1 MNPPA
6 VDVIVCTY
14 NRPTELKKTLEALH
28 ENLLYSGPLNFYLAD
43 DSSDPAN
50 IRKVKASAIFKQLKP
65 TIISTEQNSGWA
77 ANNNKAISETHSPY
91 IFFTEDD
98 YVLGQPLDL
107 AAGVALLEAKP
118 DVGMLRYRG
127 TAGSHVI
134 YHQFEADIAELYAT
148 PFVDY
153 PGGDE
158 KGSYPYQDGYG
169 LPGRIAYLQ
178 LDSGSPDL
186 YLYSHGPHLKRR
198 DFHAFYGMYPEGLKL
213 GETEEQFAHIVKD
226 GMKRPGAPAIAILP
240 DWVSMRFDHIG
251 QSYQHTA
258 EDK

>member
-14 NRPTELKKTLEALH
+14 NRPNELKKTLEALLD
-28 ENLLYSGPLNFYLAD
+28 NLLYSGPLHFTIAD

-50 IRKVKASAIFKQLKP
+50 MRKVKASAIFKQLKP

-77 ANNNKAISETHSPY
+77 ANNNNALRRTDRPY
-91 IFFTEDD
+91 VFFTEDD
-98 YVLGQPLDL
+98 YILGQRLDL

-127 TAGSHVI
+127 TAGSHII
-134 YHQFEADIAELYAT
+134 YHQFEADISAHYASPYT
-148 PFVDY
+148 DY
-153 PGGDE
+153 PGE
-158 KGSYPYQDGYG
+158 ESKEYQDGFG

-186 YLYSHGPHLKRR
+186 YLYSNGPHLKRR
-198 DFHAFYGMYPEGLKL
+198 DFHAFYGLYPEGLKL
-213 GETEEQFAHIVKD
+213 GETEEQYAHIVKD
-226 GMKRPGAPAIAILP
+226 GMKRDKAPAVAILP
-240 DWVSMRFDHIG
+240 DWVAMRFDHIG

-258 EDK
+258 DDK